1 MTANIEDVESM
12 NVVPESN
19 NEGKLNIAFD
29 AHIQSDQ
36 QLTFTNTNACT
47 DTETSLS
54 STCEPE
60 REIIKEN
67 TENRS
72 VNKRRWSKACKLDG
86 VESSDE
92 YNEAWNNIRTS
103 SPLFEY
109 MYTNRSALTIPAS
122 IRRYSQISVRTESLT
137 PLMVAVL
144 LNNYNYVS
152 ELLIYNVGKVDTYKN
167 TALDY
172 AIISHADARIIELLK
187 EFETTRIRGL
197 ESL

>member
-12 NVVPESN
+12 SVVPESN
-19 NEGKLNIAFD
+19 NEGKLNITFD
-29 AHIQSDQ
+29 VHIQSNQ
-36 QLTFTNTNACT
+36 QLTFMNTNTCT
-47 DTETSLS
+47 DTETNLS
-54 STCEPE
+54 RTCEPE

-122 IRRYSQISVRTESLT
+122 IRRYSQC
-137 PLMVAVL
+137 
-144 LNNYNYVS
+144 
-152 ELLIYNVGKVDTYKN
+152 
-167 TALDY
+167 
-172 AIISHADARIIELLK
+172 
-187 EFETTRIRGL
+187 
-197 ESL
+197 